1 MICLLIINLNVT
13 PADVEVEEVSIGDF
27 DITESNDQDI
37 EDEFD
42 TFDSDLDE
50 PSEKD
55 DAEDRE

>member
-1 MICLLIINLNVT
+1 MSL

-55 DAEDRE
+55 EEDEDRE